1 MKVAV
6 TGGTGFIG
14 DYVVKNLLNLNH
26 KVLVTGTN
34 LNKAKEREWFKEVDF
49 HIFKIEDL
57 HNQNVIMEISKCD
70 KLIHLAWQGLPNY
83 KKLFHLE
90 RNLFN
95 QYFFLKKIIELGL
108 KDLTVTGTCLEYG
121 LKQGALPKDCVTN
134 PVIPYSIA
142 KDTLRKLLF
151 ELSKHNKFDLK
162 WLRLFYMYGNGQSK
176 TSILAHLENALE
188 NDEIE
193 FNMSGGDQIRDYS
206 KVEKVSNEIVE
217 YSIKNKINGVFNI
230 CSGKPISIKDL
241 VENFIKQKSKKI
253 KLNLGYYPYN
263 DYEPMSFWGVK

>member
-1 MKVAV
+1 
-6 TGGTGFIG
+6 
-14 DYVVKNLLNLNH
+14 
-26 KVLVTGTN
+26 
-34 LNKAKEREWFKEVDF
+34 
-49 HIFKIEDL
+49 
-57 HNQNVIMEISKCD
+57 
-70 KLIHLAWQGLPNY
+70 
-83 KKLFHLE
+83 
-90 RNLFN
+90 
-95 QYFFLKKIIELGL
+95 
-108 KDLTVTGTCLEYG
+108 
-121 LKQGALPKDCVTN
+121 
-134 PVIPYSIA
+134 
-142 KDTLRKLLF
+142 
-151 ELSKHNKFDLK
+151 
-162 WLRLFYMYGNGQSK
+162 MYGNGQSK
-176 TSILAHLENALE
+176 TSILAQLENALE